1 MVRWIFLAFAI
12 SVSAALAH
20 DFEKGDIHVG
30 DAWVREPI
38 GLAKTAAGYLSISS
52 FSEQPDKLIGARSD
66 AAVRVELHTHSEKNG
81 VMRMRPLEALPI
93 NPMGGGEL
101 TPGGHHL
108 MIMGLRQKLKAGEKV
123 PVTLIFEKAGEMEIE
138 MSVRKGP

>member
-1 MVRWIFLAFAI
+1 MLRWIFLVLAL
-12 SVSAALAH
+12 SVSPCAAH

-38 GLAKTAAGYLSISS
+38 GLSKTAAGYLSITS
-52 FSEQPDKLIGARSD
+52 FSEQPERLTGARSD
-66 AAVRVELHTHSEKNG
+66 AAARVELHTHTQKDG
-81 VMRMRPLEALPI
+81 VMRMRPLEFLDI

-108 MIMGLRQKLKAGEKV
+108 MIMGLKQPLKTGDRIA
-123 PVTLIFEKAGEMEIE
+123 VTLVFDKAGEMEIE
-138 MSVRKGP
+138 LTVKKGP